1 MSEFER
7 FKRIIDRLHEMK
19 CNVRIQ
25 DSGFGIRGDN
35 TLTPDT
41 RHLTPSLPP
50 ETLRDLD
57 EFFREQIFGSL
68 KIELTFD
75 ELVELQDY
83 YIQTL

>member
-7 FKRIIDRLHEMK
+7 FNRIIDRLHEMK

-57 EFFREQIFGSL
+57 EFFREQIFGTDN
-68 KIELTFD
+68 ELTS
-75 ELVELQDY
+75 VERDAIQDY
-83 YIQTL
+83 YIQTI

>member
-19 CNVRIQ
+19 CGKLN
-25 DSGFGIRGDN
+25 
-35 TLTPDT
+35 
-41 RHLTPSLPP
+41 LPP

-57 EFFREQIFGSL
+57 EFFREQIFGTDN
-68 KIELTFD
+68 ELTS
-75 ELVELQDY
+75 VERDAIQDY